1 MATTQAET
9 RTKLAAPKG
18 GPRLGEIVGILLL
31 AAGLLVALCLAFF
44 HPDDPSLNS
53 AGRSETNNL
62 IGPAGAYVSDLI
74 LQPFGLA
81 GYLLP
86 LLLFFAAWRRFS
98 RLPLRAPLV
107 RVAGLLVM
115 LLAASALLALAG
127 LPRLF
132 DGRVEAGGFV
142 GLFVAEG
149 LAGVIGR
156 VGALVVLSAL
166 GSVGLLLAT
175 NFSFAH
181 AYERA
186 RAAFAD
192 PSGFF
197 GTQAARFRA
206 WREARRA
213 AAEQRAGERRAAREE
228 SERARAGERKLR
240 DKTPQERVAEFM
252 RETEGGARAETPGAA
267 AAIQRNAAAAE
278 AESGAAPQVV
288 SADPFGVPPPAGDDG
303 ELSPSPRRANTIDA
317 EAEPQPQ
324 AHAATAKRTASA
336 RGAGADDEAEVAE
349 MVRDVSVVRT
359 EAPEESAAERRE
371 RERAERE
378 AKRQERAAAA
388 LSNYKLPPV
397 DFLNAPA
404 PRHEQAD
411 EELRQLA
418 SRVAE
423 KCKEFNVT
431 GKIEYICPG
440 PVVTTYEF
448 KPDPGVKYSRVTG
461 LVDDLCLALKAES
474 IRIDRVP
481 GKAHVGIEVPN
492 SRRDNIM
499 LREVVESRQFKEG
512 DSKLPL
518 ALGKTIDGLNYV
530 ADLAKMPHLLIAGA
544 TGTGKSVCLNSLVV
558 SILYKARPDEVKF
571 IMIDPKRLEL
581 GLYADIPHLAT
592 PIITE
597 PKRAANAL
605 KWGVAQMEARYKQLA
620 QWGVRN
626 IDGYNAEV
634 GRRNLVEDFDEQGQP
649 WKPLP
654 YIVIIVDELADLMM
668 TSGHEV
674 EEAITRLAQMA
685 RAVGIHLVL
694 ATQRPSVDVITGL
707 IKANFPSR
715 IAFRVSSKV
724 DSRTIIDANGAEQL
738 LGRGDM
744 LFLPPGTSRLVRV
757 HGAYVDEAEIGRIVS
772 HIKGQGEPVYDETIT
787 QSEEEASG
795 ADGAAGERDD
805 LFEDALRI
813 CVEMKRA
820 STSVLQR
827 RLRIGYGRAAAIL
840 DAMEREGFIGQADG
854 ARPRPVLGKGF
865 ETVNHW
871 DALERGDEG

>member
-9 RTKLAAPKG
+9 RTKPAAANR

-31 AAGLLVALCLAFF
+31 ALGLLLALCLVFF

-53 AGRSETNNL
+53 AGRGVTNNL
-62 IGPAGAYVSDLI
+62 IGPAGAYVSDLF

-81 GYLLP
+81 AYLLP
-86 LLLFFAAWRRFS
+86 LLLFVAAWRRFS
-98 RLPLRAPLV
+98 KRPLRAPLA
-107 RVAGLLVM
+107 RVAGLLVI
-115 LLAASALLALAG
+115 LLSAAALLALG
-127 LPRLF
+127 GMPRMF

-142 GLFVAEG
+142 GLFIAGG
-149 LAGVIGR
+149 LAGVVGT

-166 GSVGLLLAT
+166 VSVGVLLAT

-181 AYERA
+181 AYERTREA
-186 RAAFAD
+186 LGN
-192 PSGFF
+192 PSGFL
-197 GTQAARFRA
+197 GTQAARLRA
-206 WREARRA
+206 WRDRRRA
-213 AAEQRAGERRAAREE
+213 AAEQRAVERRAARGEH
-228 SERARAGERKLR
+228 ERAREEQRRLR
-240 DKTPQERVAEFM
+240 DKSPQERVAEFM
-252 RETEGGARAETPGAA
+252 RETEGTLQDGAA

-278 AESGAAPQVV
+278 LTAPAPRAVGVEPVDAAARTVGESAEV
-288 SADPFGVPPPAGDDG
+288 
-303 ELSPSPRRANTIDA
+303 SPSSRAAKADDAQA
-317 EAEPQPQ
+317 EAQ
-324 AHAATAKRTASA
+324 AAARTTTKRAAAA
-336 RGAGADDEAEVAE
+336 RGEDADGDAGVAE
-349 MVRDVSVVRT
+349 MLSGVSVVRT
-359 EAPEESAAERRE
+359 EAPEEDAAERRA
-371 RERAERE
+371 RERAERDARRLE
-378 AKRQERAAAA
+378 KAAAA

-397 DFLNAPA
+397 EFLNAPA

-411 EELRQLA
+411 EELRSLA
-418 SRVAE
+418 TRVAE

-448 KPDPGVKYSRVTG
+448 KPDPGVKYSRVTN

-492 SRRDNIM
+492 QRRDNIM
-499 LREVVESRQFKEG
+499 LREVVESRHFQENP
-512 DSKLPL
+512 SKLAL

-544 TGTGKSVCLNSLVV
+544 TGTGKSVCLNTLVV
-558 SILYKARPDEVKF
+558 SILYRARPDEVKF

-605 KWGVAQMEARYKQLA
+605 KWGVSQMEARYKQLA

-634 GRRNLVEDFDEQGQP
+634 MRRNLVEDFDEAGQP

-668 TSGHEV
+668 SSGHEV

-757 HGAYVDEAEIGRIVS
+757 HGAYVDEAEINRIVS
-772 HIKGQGEPVYDETIT
+772 HIKQQGEPVYDETIT
-787 QSEEEASG
+787 QSEEEAAG
-795 ADGAAGERDD
+795 ADGFAGERDD

-854 ARPRPVLGKGF
+854 ARPRPVLGRGF

-871 DALERGDEG
+871 DELERSEEG